1 MFHVQ
6 LSRVPGAIA
15 VIALAAAAAGCGTGG
30 TTASGQT
37 AAHSAKAGHPVAGG
51 PAYTA
56 AQLRSALLG
65 SVNGV
70 KPAGPVEAG
79 PYASLQG
86 LTVKKHSVAG
96 VKVTPAKCATA
107 SGTGLSS
114 AKFNSAP
121 ATVVTFRFKTV
132 EFSEVL
138 LAPPA
143 AELAAA
149 IAHKIP
155 AGCTRYHAVVKGKR
169 YNYRLTEARA
179 PRIGEAASE
188 LNVRASGAA
197 SANIWTVIY
206 RSHGLVGSVTV
217 VGPGATK
224 AIVDELAK
232 LIYARAQKALA

>member
-37 AAHSAKAGHPVAGG
+37 AAHSAKAGHSAAGG

-70 KPAGPVEAG
+70 KPAAPVEAG
-79 PYASLQG
+79 PYGSLPG
-86 LTVKKHSVAG
+86 LTAKKQSLADVKI
-96 VKVTPAKCATA
+96 TPAKCATA

-114 AKFNSAP
+114 GKFTSVP

-138 LAPPA
+138 LAPPSALLTA
-143 AELAAA
+143 AL
-149 IAHKIP
+149 AHKIP

-169 YNYRLTEARA
+169 YNYRITETRA
-179 PRIGEAASE
+179 PRLGNAASE

-224 AIVDELAK
+224 AIASDLAK
-232 LIYARAQKALA
+232 LVYSRAQKVLV